1 MSIPV
6 LLDVTEGVATVT
18 LNRPE
23 ARNALSGEI
32 LGVLMPDIVDR
43 LAKDDEIR
51 SVVLTGAGGNFCSG
65 GDVKEMGGASSW
77 TYEERT
83 ANLRRTLEWVYR
95 LIDLPKPVIA
105 AVDGAAYGA
114 GVSLALAADF
124 LLATPRATFCLVFG
138 RIGLIPD
145 MAATYLLPR
154 RIGVARAKEL
164 AFTTRPLS
172 VAEASDL
179 GLIHSIH
186 PPEALQE
193 AATAMAGR
201 LTQASPT
208 ALAEAKRLLNLSVD
222 ADPKTML
229 EAELAAQD
237 ACRRTAFHDE
247 AVRRFREKQPPLF
260 EWNASAKGA

>member
-1 MSIPV
+1 MTSPV
-6 LLDVTEGVATVT
+6 LLDVEEGVARVT

-32 LGVLMPDIVDR
+32 LGVVMPQIVAR
-43 LAKDDEIR
+43 LESDEDVR
-51 SVVLTGAGGNFCSG
+51 AVVLTGAGQSFCSG
-65 GDVKEMGGASSW
+65 GDVKEMGGASAW

-83 ANLRRTLEWVYR
+83 DNLRRTLEWVYR

-105 AVDGAAYGA
+105 AVDGTAYGA

-124 LLATPRATFCLVFG
+124 ILATPRATFCLVFG

-164 AFTTRPLS
+164 AFTARPLT
-172 VAEASDL
+172 VDEADEL
-179 GLIHSIH
+179 GIIHSVH
-186 PPEALQE
+186 APEALQD
-193 AATAMAGR
+193 AAMTMAKR
-201 LTQASPT
+201 LAKGSPT

-222 ADPKTML
+222 ADPRTML
-229 EAELAAQD
+229 EAELKAQD
-237 ACRRTAFHDE
+237 ACRRTDFHQE
-247 AVRRFREKQPPLF
+247 AVRRFRDKEPPLYDWVAM
-260 EWNASAKGA
+260 EKGG